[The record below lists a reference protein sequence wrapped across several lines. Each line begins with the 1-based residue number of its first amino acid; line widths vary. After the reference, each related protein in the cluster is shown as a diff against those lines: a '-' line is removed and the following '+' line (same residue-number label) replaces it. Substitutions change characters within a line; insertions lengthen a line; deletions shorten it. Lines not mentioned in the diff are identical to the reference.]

1 MPSRMEFQLNLTQS
15 IATRTRHDDDAPLRM
30 LIMADFSG
38 RAHREAPMVSP
49 DLADRPVLAVD
60 VDRLTAVMARL
71 TPTVQLPVG
80 ATDETITIR
89 FKQLDDFHPDAL
101 YQHLE
106 LFQTL
111 RRTRA
116 RLLDPASFA
125 QAAAELAPLLVAAPI
140 QTDPAA
146 ASENEADLL
155 GRLLGKA
162 PATVR
167 AQSVDAGA
175 VAIQRLLHAVV
186 QPHIVHSDSR
196 QPAWVAAVDATIGD
210 QLRAILHQPAFQ
222 GLEAAW
228 RGIHDLVVNIDS
240 DTVQIFLL
248 DATRQELLADLRTAG
263 GDPKATGLYQ
273 RLIERGVQMPDGQ
286 PWAALVGD
294 YRFGAGPEDIALL
307 AMLGSLAAQTGGPFL
322 AAAAPELLGCDSA
335 ARLADPGQWQP
346 LPAGVEQNW
355 QALRRCA
362 VAPWIGLALPRVLL
376 RLPYGRKTD
385 PMEAIAFEEMPGGRD
400 PDAYL
405 WGNPAFLCARL
416 IAAGFAENGWEF
428 SPGDAL
434 EIEDWPAHVYEE
446 AGERIMQPGTEALL
460 GERAMNAVLARGLM
474 PILGHRQR
482 NVVRLAR
489 FQSLAEPAATLAG
502 LWR

>member
-1 MPSRMEFQLNLTQS
+1 MEFQLNLSQS
-15 IATRTRHDDDAPLRM
+15 VATRTRRDADAPLRM

-38 RAHREAPMVSP
+38 RAHREAPVVLP
-49 DLADRPVLAVD
+49 GLADRPVLAVD

-71 TPTVQLPVG
+71 APTVQLPIG
-80 ATDETITIR
+80 ETGETILIR

-125 QAAAELAPLLVAAPI
+125 QAAAELVPLPVAAPV
-140 QTDPAA
+140 QTGPAA

-162 PATVR
+162 PVAARTPP
-167 AQSVDAGA
+167 VDAGA
-175 VAIQRLLHAVV
+175 AAIQSLLQAVV

-196 QPAWVAAVDATIGD
+196 QPAWVAAVDAAIGD

-222 GLEAAW
+222 AVEATW
-228 RGIHDLVVNIDS
+228 RGIHDLVVNGDS

-248 DATRQELLADLRTAG
+248 DVTRQELMTDLRAAG
-263 GDPKATGLYQ
+263 GDPKATGLHQ

-307 AMLGSLAAQTGGPFL
+307 AMLGSLAAQAGGPFL
-322 AAAAPELLGCDSA
+322 AGAAPELLGCASA
-335 ARLADPGQWQP
+335 ALLADPGQWQP
-346 LPAGVEQNW
+346 LPAGIEQNW
-355 QALRRCA
+355 QALRHCA
-362 VAPWIGLALPRVLL
+362 VAPWIGLVLPRVLL

-385 PMEAIAFEEMPGGRD
+385 PVDAIAFEEMPGGRD

-416 IAAGFAENGWEF
+416 IAVAFAENGWEF
-428 SPGDAL
+428 EPGDAL
-434 EIEDWPAHVYEE
+434 DVEDLPAHVYEE
-446 AGERIMQPGTEALL
+446 AGERVMQPGTEVLL
-460 GERAMNAVLARGLM
+460 SERAMNAVLARGLM

-489 FQSLAEPAATLAG
+489 FQSLAEPTAALAG

>member
-1 MPSRMEFQLNLTQS
+1 MPSRMEFQLNLPKS
-15 IATRTRHDDDAPLRM
+15 VIRPIRREADAPLRM

-38 RAHREAPMVSP
+38 CAHQETPAVLP
-49 DLADRPVLAVD
+49 DLADRPVPAVD
-60 VDRLTAVMARL
+60 VDSLNTVMARL
-71 TPTVQLPVG
+71 APMVHLPVG
-80 ATDETITIR
+80 ATGATIMIR

-101 YQHLE
+101 YQHLD

-116 RLLDPASFA
+116 RLLDPTGFA
-125 QAAAELAPLLVAAPI
+125 QAAAELAPLPVTAPV
-140 QTDPAA
+140 QTGPAA
-146 ASENEADLL
+146 AGENEADLL

-162 PATVR
+162 PDPVR
-167 AQSVDAGA
+167 TPPVDAGTA
-175 VAIQRLLHAVV
+175 AIQSLLQAVV

-196 QPAWVAAVDATIGD
+196 QPAWVAAVDAAIGE

-222 GLEAAW
+222 ALEAIW
-228 RGIHDLVVNIDS
+228 RGVHELVANSDS
-240 DTVQIFLL
+240 DAVQIFLL
-248 DATRQELLADLRTAG
+248 DVTRQELLADLRAAG
-263 GDPKATGLYQ
+263 GNPKATALHQ

-286 PWAALVGD
+286 PWAALIGD
-294 YRFGAGPEDIALL
+294 YRFGAEAEDLALL
-307 AMLGSLAAQTGGPFL
+307 AMLGSIAAQAGGPFL
-322 AAAAPELLGCDSA
+322 AGATPELLGCTSA
-335 ARLADPGQWQP
+335 ALLADPGQWPP
-346 LPAGVEQNW
+346 LPSGAEQNW

-385 PMEAIAFEEMPGGRD
+385 PVEGIAFEEMPGGRD

-405 WGNPAFLCARL
+405 WGNPALICARL

-428 SPGDAL
+428 SPGEVL
-434 EIEDWPAHVYEE
+434 EVEDLPAHVYEE
-446 AGERIMQPGTEALL
+446 DGERVMQPGTEVLL
-460 GERAMNAVLARGLM
+460 SERAMNVVLARGLM
-474 PILGHRQR
+474 PVLGHRRR

-489 FQSLAEPAATLAG
+489 FQSLAEPPAALAG